1 MLYVSVMIPLFLK
14 KARENEKKLALSGE
28 TFYCRGIK
36 EKKGYPYVPIFK
48 SDTGRIVDFIRG
60 RV

>member
-1 MLYVSVMIPLFLK
+1 MKKNLLYRAKHFIVEVLK
-14 KARENEKKLALSGE
+14 
-28 TFYCRGIK
+28 I
-36 EKKGYPYVPIFK
+36 KKGYPYVPIFK